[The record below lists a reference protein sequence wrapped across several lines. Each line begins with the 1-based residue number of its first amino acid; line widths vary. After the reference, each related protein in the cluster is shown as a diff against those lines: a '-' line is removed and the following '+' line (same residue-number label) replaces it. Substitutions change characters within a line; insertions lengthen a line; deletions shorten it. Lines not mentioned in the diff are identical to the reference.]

1 MYWEFVPGDR
11 VVTSEGLPGVVTEV
25 ETSFA
30 GGNEAYTVLLDDD
43 LGGGSYAA
51 DELTKIAR
59 KQADHDFGEPET
71 IASLGEFALD
81 SDSDI
86 WMTQDGKM
94 FDLVGR
100 VEKIDGL
107 LNPVFLDEDGRPKT
121 WGRPI
126 RSTDPQEVLSGF
138 VQQYRERTASRKEAS
153 YMVVDDGGF
162 IVAGPFTSRF
172 DAEEARDALQSE
184 DPENY
189 PFLYIER
196 EGAKEAKTANRVC
209 DWCGLPARWT
219 SRGSSEDGTAMIG
232 ESWFACDDHRGNL
245 PQTEIRSIGNSLM
258 GYPEDDSM
266 NDESDEGAG
275 TYAIEEPEDEI
286 ISTAADDYP
295 ELGDIL
301 VERPPLP
308 HSLKVS
314 RRKRAM
320 VPQDNANALRRE
332 WNNLVSEYG
341 DQGWGKPLREWE
353 LVLRG
358 DQGQAGSRAIGYT
371 HFPTSKVTI
380 VSWAM
385 EQYPLDHL
393 IDTLRHEV
401 AHVIAGPQAGHG
413 PQWRAW
419 AMKVGADPQ
428 ATSSHGGVGG
438 LIDPGYSY
446 FGVCPNH
453 GVVSGWFR
461 KPKRD
466 QLRCGLCYSQ
476 ILITDDWDAVYEFG
490 YDKTASRKAEGK
502 TANWFVDKVLYPLAD
517 AFNKGL
523 PEESRYNFETGEMAS
538 YDWCRWRKNRR
549 CYYPI
554 ALNEAATAE
563 AGYNIWVPQDRGFC
577 PRDPWEAQKDC
588 PMSEPGPNAPPPDR
602 PLAWGWIPWEQGGQR
617 YDPYGKP
624 ITPPGF

>member
-1 MYWEFVPGDR
+1 VRLRRADRRHKTAGVDEQLYWEFAPGDR

-25 ETSFA
+25 VTSFA
-30 GGNEAYTVLLDDD
+30 GGNEAYIVLLDDD

-51 DELTKIAR
+51 DELTKI
-59 KQADHDFGEPET
+59 
-71 IASLGEFALD
+71 S
-81 SDSDI
+81 
-86 WMTQDGKM
+86 
-94 FDLVGR
+94 V
-100 VEKIDGL
+100 
-107 LNPVFLDEDGRPKT
+107 KT
-121 WGRPI
+121 AAYI
-126 RSTDPQEVLSGF
+126 
-138 VQQYRERTASRKEAS
+138 
-153 YMVVDDGGF
+153 VVDDGGF
-162 IVAGPFTSRF
+162 IVAGPFESRL
-172 DAEEARDALQSE
+172 DAVEARDALQSE

-189 PFLYIER
+189 PFLYIVR
-196 EGAKEAKTANRVC
+196 EGAREAKTANRVC

-258 GYPEDDSM
+258 GYPEDDGSSM
-266 NDESDEGAG
+266 NDELDEGAG

-301 VERPPLP
+301 VKRPPLP
-308 HSLKVS
+308 HSSKVS

-320 VPQDNANALRRE
+320 VPQDNAYALRRE

-358 DQGQAGSRAIGYT
+358 EQGQAGSRAIGYT

-385 EQYPLDHL
+385 DQYPLDHL

-419 AMKVGADPQ
+419 AMKVGANPQ
-428 ATSSHGGVGG
+428 ATSSHGEVGG
-438 LIDPGYSY
+438 FIDPGYSY
-446 FGVCPNH
+446 FAVCPNH
-453 GVVSGWFR
+453 GVISGWFR

-490 YDKTASRKAEGK
+490 YDKAASRKAEGK
-502 TANWFVDKVLYPLAD
+502 TANWFVDRILYPLAD

-617 YDPYGKP
+617 YDAYGRP

>member
-25 ETSFA
+25 ESSFA

-51 DELTKIAR
+51 DELTKV
-59 KQADHDFGEPET
+59 
-71 IASLGEFALD
+71 S
-81 SDSDI
+81 
-86 WMTQDGKM
+86 
-94 FDLVGR
+94 V
-100 VEKIDGL
+100 
-107 LNPVFLDEDGRPKT
+107 KT
-121 WGRPI
+121 AAYI
-126 RSTDPQEVLSGF
+126 
-138 VQQYRERTASRKEAS
+138 
-153 YMVVDDGGF
+153 VVDDGGF
-162 IVAGPFTSRF
+162 IVAGPFESRL
-172 DAEEARDALQSE
+172 DAVEARDALQSE

-196 EGAKEAKTANRVC
+196 EGAREAKTANRVC

-266 NDESDEGAG
+266 NDEFMMDDAG

-320 VPQDNANALRRE
+320 VPPDNANALRRE

-453 GVVSGWFR
+453 GVISGWFR

-563 AGYNIWVPQDRGFC
+563 AGYNVWVPQDRGFC

-617 YDPYGKP
+617 YDAYGKP